1 MLMSVSGNYIL
12 RPTKAITFMKR
23 LSAGLLPFAV
33 WGRRCKGD
41 YGMNTLHH
49 GNPQHGAAYA
59 QMEKK
64 MTDEEI
70 EDFLKS
76 VKGWK
81 HDGET
86 DAIVKTFAFESFPA
100 AYDFMG
106 RLFAFC
112 WFADK
117 YPPIVWSGTN
127 VTIELYSPK
136 FKGISKRE
144 ARVAAFCND
153 QFNIQKKSKKQAFKL
168 QEMARESVIAQGM
181 SAAPAQRPPL

>member
-1 MLMSVSGNYIL
+1 MRRICAAVPIV
-12 RPTKAITFMKR
+12 
-23 LSAGLLPFAV
+23 GLI
-33 WGRRCKGD
+33 GRMKGD
-41 YGMNTLHH
+41 YGMNVLHH
-49 GNPQHGAAYA
+49 SNPQHGGSYA

-64 MTDEEI
+64 MTDEEV

-81 HDGET
+81 HDGDT
-86 DAIVKTFAFESFPA
+86 DMIAKTFKFETFA
-100 AYDFMG
+100 LAYEFMG

-112 WFADK
+112 WHSDK
-117 YPPIVWSGTN
+117 YPPISWQGKH

-153 QFNIQKKSKKQAFKL
+153 QFNIQKKSKKQAQKL
-168 QEMARESVIAQGM
+168 QEIAGESVIKTIVDQ
-181 SAAPAQRPPL
+181 SSQK

>member
-1 MLMSVSGNYIL
+1 MRRVC
-12 RPTKAITFMKR
+12 AW
-23 LSAGLLPFAV
+23 LPV
-33 WGRRCKGD
+33 VNHLGRFKGD
-41 YGMNTLHH
+41 YGMNVLHH

-64 MTDEEI
+64 MSDEEV

-86 DAIVKTFAFESFPA
+86 DMIAKTFKFETFA
-100 AYDFMG
+100 LAYDFMG

-112 WFADK
+112 WHSDK
-117 YPPIVWSGTN
+117 YPPISWQGKA
-127 VTIELYSPK
+127 VTVELYSPK

-144 ARVAAFCND
+144 ARIAAFCND
-153 QFNIQKKSKKQAFKL
+153 QFNIQKKSKKQAKQL
-168 QEMARESVIAQGM
+168 QEMAGGSVVKSVIDKSTHM
-181 SAAPAQRPPL
+181 